1 MKHGV
6 HTRFSR
12 CFPSL
17 FPTRKRAKNLKKF
30 KVLFLHARVRIR
42 VIFLYRA
49 ETPCR
54 TLGIKIIITLEIGH
68 GTPRNLRW
76 PYAGWNEARRTW
88 KKEKERRRGE
98 EEKKKNTIAYLIWHY
113 GTGLGRLTLFN
124 RGCSVRYGLE
134 FWRKTNGKGARC
146 WG

>member
-1 MKHGV
+1 MDGCIVGFPMYKKKKKYTAFNHASTHNTTLVGLLTSMNE
-6 HTRFSR
+6 TRGSHPFLPLFSIA
-12 CFPSL
+12 FSN
-17 FPTRKRAKNLKKF
+17 TKTAKNLKKF

-98 EEKKKNTIAYLIWHY
+98 EEKKRIRSHT
-113 GTGLGRLTLFN
+113 
-124 RGCSVRYGLE
+124 
-134 FWRKTNGKGARC
+134 
-146 WG
+146 

>member
-30 KVLFLHARVRIR
+30 KVLFLHTRVHIR
-42 VIFLYRA
+42 LIFLYRA

-76 PYAGWNEARRTW
+76 PYAAGTKPGER
-88 KKEKERRRGE
+88 ERRRKREGE
-98 EEKKKNTIAYLIWHY
+98 EKKKKKNTIAYLIWHY